1 MRAGRR
7 RRGDGH
13 RALRAIPVF
22 QRCTD
27 AELRRVERIVD
38 QIDVAAGEVV
48 TSERDAPAE
57 SYVIVSGE
65 ASLVVRERSMDRL
78 AAGDVFGEIASL
90 WSGRPAAATVTAI
103 TPLRVLVVE
112 RRDLAEMV
120 AIPGVAQWLATEA
133 LSHLDVQGPLP
144 CS

>member
-1 MRAGRR
+1 MRTGRR
-7 RRGDGH
+7 PRGDGQ
-13 RALRAIPVF
+13 RALRAIPLF

-27 AELRRVERIVD
+27 AELLRVEKLVD

-65 ASLVVRERSMDRL
+65 ASLVVRERSVDRL

-90 WSGRPAAATVTAI
+90 WSGRPPAATVTAI

-112 RRDLAEMV
+112 RRDLAELV
-120 AIPGVAQWLATEA
+120 AIPGVALRLATQA
-133 LSHLDVQGPLP
+133 VSHLGVQRRSP
-144 CS
+144 